1 MEVRESS
8 FVLKLET
15 RGMENTGTAK
25 GTPLFLMSVHNCLD
39 RDTQGFGFIL
49 RKRCCQ
55 NFSGYLEFQVFLR

>member
-15 RGMENTGTAK
+15 RGRENTGTGK
-25 GTPLFLMSVHNCLD
+25 GAPLFRMSVHNCLG
-39 RDTQGFGFIL
+39 RDTQGFGFTL

-55 NFSGYLEFQVFLR
+55 NFLGCLEFQVFLR